1 MTYDNPLRPSGH
13 EAYDIGTVIKHRT
26 AGSGVRYEYVGTY
39 SPQLSTIKHVLRDQ
53 GDGLL
58 YETTN
63 LEDYIEHVEPP
74 VKGSTWRTQAS
85 HSTVTVHA
93 VVDVDDGVGDSVVY
107 SYSYDKEQQIPY
119 RYIKSLAG
127 FMEGFEVVK

>member
-1 MTYDNPLRPSGH
+1 MF
-13 EAYDIGTVIKHRT
+13 DIGTVVKHRT

-63 LEDYIEHVEPP
+63 LEEYIEHVEPP
-74 VKGSTWRTQAS
+74 KKDSTWRSKMTLA
-85 HSTVTVHA
+85 TVTIHA
-93 VVDVDDGVGDSVVY
+93 TVDFDDGYGDSVVY
-107 SYSYDKEQQIPY
+107 SYNRPQQIST
-119 RYIKSLAG
+119 RYVQTVDK
-127 FMEGFEVVK
+127 FVDGFEVVN